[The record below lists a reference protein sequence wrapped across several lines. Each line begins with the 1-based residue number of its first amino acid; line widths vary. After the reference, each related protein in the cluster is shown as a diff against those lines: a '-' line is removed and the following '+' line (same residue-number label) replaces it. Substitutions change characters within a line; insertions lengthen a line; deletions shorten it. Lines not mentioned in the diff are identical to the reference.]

1 LLLSKT
7 TKLKV
12 ENLAQTT
19 FRFSLLGFLPIDIA
33 IPFRNGKE
41 RERERTIKRGNTL
54 TPTLSFDSK
63 C

>member
-41 RERERTIKRGNTL
+41 RERENNKEGEYPHTYFKL
-54 TPTLSFDSK
+54 
-63 C
+63 